1 MNDFVS
7 VAEIASIPP
16 GHGRT
21 VQLNGHE
28 FAVWNVDGEFFCI
41 DDECPHRGGPL
52 GAGLLQDVTVF
63 CPLHGWGFDVRTGIC
78 DTRPDRP
85 VRTYRTRVVDGWVQ
99 ICPSSDG

>member
-1 MNDFVS
+1 MSDFVS
-7 VAEIASIPP
+7 VAEAASIPS

-21 VQLNGHE
+21 VHLNGHD

-52 GAGLLQDVTVF
+52 GAGVLKDVTVF

-85 VRTYRTRVVDGWVQ
+85 AKTYRTRVVDGWVQ